1 MKARLVLVLFLGAI
15 MLGCSGSEDNRKLME
30 IDRLMNSGQYA
41 PAVQKSEKYVQDYP
55 ESYKGWTI
63 LGWAYLKNDQSE
75 KAEECFDK
83 AISINDKWDNSYV
96 GKGVLYRQQGKL
108 DQARE
113 SYLKA
118 TSLLPDNA
126 EAFSSLVVIELM
138 QGNDQ
143 KAVEYGEKAWAL
155 RKDYPSIPANL
166 AIAYHYLGNTAKRDE
181 FYQHANRLGYH
192 DLQAIRDLFSGKTSL
207 R

>member
-1 MKARLVLVLFLGAI
+1 MKTKLVLVLFLGAI
-15 MLGCSGSEDNRKLME
+15 MLGCSGSEDTTKLME
-30 IDRLMNSGQYA
+30 IDRLMNGGQYA

-63 LGWAYLKNDQSE
+63 LGWSYLKNNQTQ

-108 DQARE
+108 DLARE

-118 TSLLPDNA
+118 TTLLPDNA

-138 QGNDQ
+138 EGNDQ
-143 KAVEYGEKAWAL
+143 KAVEYGEKAWVL
-155 RKDYPSIPANL
+155 RKDLPSIPANL
-166 AIAYHYLGNTAKRDE
+166 AIAYHYLGDTAKRDE
-181 FYQHANRLGYH
+181 FYQHASRLGYH
-192 DLQAIRDLFSGKTSL
+192 NLQAVRDVFSGKASL